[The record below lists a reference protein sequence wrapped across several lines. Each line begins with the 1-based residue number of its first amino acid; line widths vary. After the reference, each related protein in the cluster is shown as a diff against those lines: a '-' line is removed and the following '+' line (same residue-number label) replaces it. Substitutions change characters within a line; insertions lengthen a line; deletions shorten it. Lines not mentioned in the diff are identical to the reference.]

1 MRALVAWMEGEGMA
15 TDFLLNLDWDNFDMF
30 TVTQE
35 ETDNISNPVG
45 AFFRKHTGKELL
57 KGAVARGISIGPLS
71 SMEDLL
77 DDECLNARRF
87 WKEVEHPELGTS
99 ITYPREFLKSTEIDG
114 SIHLRA
120 PLIGEHNG
128 DIYREIG
135 LSQGEL
141 QRLEQD
147 GII

>member
-1 MRALVAWMEGEGMA
+1 MA
-15 TDFLLNLDWDNFDMF
+15 TDLLLNLDWENFDMF

-35 ETDNISNPVG
+35 ETDSISEPIG

-71 SMEDLL
+71 SLEDLL
-77 DDECLNARRF
+77 NDECLNARRF
-87 WKEVEHPELGTS
+87 WKEIAHPELGTS
-99 ITYPREFLKSTEIDG
+99 ITYPREFVKLTEVDA
-114 SIHLRA
+114 SVRFRA

-128 DIYREIG
+128 DIYRGLG
-135 LSQGEL
+135 LSQGVL
-141 QRLEQD
+141 QGLKQD